1 MAECKKCGVHI
12 TDDTD
17 RCPFCRCVLEDDG
30 IKGENVY
37 PDTEEKVKFWRILR
51 KIILFLSLCAI
62 GGMLIALYMGADI
75 FNWTVVVT
83 LILLYVNVSIYM
95 SITGKIGYMFKTL
108 FLTLLALLILIG
120 IDYFTGYNRWSFDY
134 TLPSG
139 IIFLN
144 VVCVLLMIINR
155 RNWQSYI
162 SFQLFNIFWSVVIAV
177 LLRLGIIRQ
186 PVLVIIAVSAS
197 VFVFAGTLIFGGR
210 RASDEL
216 KRRFFIRWP

>member
-37 PDTEEKVKFWRILR
+37 PDTEEKVKFWRIVR
-51 KIILFLSLCAI
+51 KIILFLSLCAV
-62 GGMLIALYMGADI
+62 GGMVIALYMGADI
-75 FNWTVVVT
+75 FNWTVVVA
-83 LILLYVNVSIYM
+83 LILLYVNVSLYM

-162 SFQLFNIFWSVVIAV
+162 SFQLFNIFWSAVIAV
-177 LLRLGIIRQ
+177 MLKHDIIRQ

-197 VFVFAGTLIFGGR
+197 VLVFLGTLIFGGR

-216 KRRFFIRWP
+216 KRRFFI

>member
-216 KRRFFIRWP
+216 KRRFFI

>member
-197 VFVFAGTLIFGGR
+197 VGGR
-210 RASDEL
+210 RATDEL
-216 KRRFFIRWP
+216 KRRFFI

>member
-139 IIFLN
+139 IIFLI

-197 VFVFAGTLIFGGR
+197 VLVFAGTLIFGGR

-216 KRRFFIRWP
+216 KRRFFI

>member
-37 PDTEEKVKFWRILR
+37 PDTEETVKFWRILR
-51 KIILFLSLCAI
+51 KIVLFLSICAV
-62 GGMLIALYMGADI
+62 GGMIIAQYMGADI
-75 FNWTVVVT
+75 FNWIVVVS
-83 LILLYVNVSIYM
+83 LILLFVNVSIYM

-108 FLTLLALLILIG
+108 FLTMMAVIILIG
-120 IDYFTGYNRWSFDY
+120 IDYFTGYKRWSLDY
-134 TLPSG
+134 TLPAG

-144 VVCVLLMIINR
+144 GGCVALMIINH

-162 SFQLFNIFWSVVIAV
+162 SLQLFNIFWSIVIALLLKFEVIRQPVMVVIAV
-177 LLRLGIIRQ
+177 SLS
-186 PVLVIIAVSAS
+186 VLI
-197 VFVFAGTLIFGGR
+197 FTGTLIFGGR

-216 KRRFFIRWP
+216 KRRFFI

>member
-30 IKGENVY
+30 IKGQNLY
-37 PDTEEKVKFWRILR
+37 PDPEATVKVWRTIR
-51 KIILFLSLCAI
+51 RIVLFLSICAMA
-62 GGMLIALYMGADI
+62 GMMIALYMGADI
-75 FNWTVVVT
+75 FNWTIVVG
-83 LILLYVNVSIYM
+83 LILLYVNVTIYM
-95 SITGKIGYMFKTL
+95 SITDKIGYMFKTL
-108 FLTLLALLILIG
+108 FLTISVVLILIG

-197 VFVFAGTLIFGGR
+197 VLVFAGTLIFGGR

-216 KRRFFIRWP
+216 KRRFFI

>member
-186 PVLVIIAVSAS
+186 PVLVIIAVTAS
-197 VFVFAGTLIFGGR
+197 VLVFAGTLIFGGR

-216 KRRFFIRWP
+216 KRRFFI

>member
-62 GGMLIALYMGADI
+62 GGMLIGLYMGADI

-216 KRRFFIRWP
+216 KRRFFI

>member
-144 VVCVLLMIINR
+144 VVCVILMIINR

-162 SFQLFNIFWSVVIAV
+162 SLQLFNIFWSVVIAV
-177 LLRLGIIRQ
+177 LLRLEIIRQ

-197 VFVFAGTLIFGGR
+197 VLVFAGTLIFGGR

-216 KRRFFIRWP
+216 KRRFFI

>member
-1 MAECKKCGVHI
+1 
-12 TDDTD
+12 
-17 RCPFCRCVLEDDG
+17 
-30 IKGENVY
+30 
-37 PDTEEKVKFWRILR
+37 
-51 KIILFLSLCAI
+51 
-62 GGMLIALYMGADI
+62 MLIALYMGADI

-186 PVLVIIAVSAS
+186 PVLVIVAVSAS

-216 KRRFFIRWP
+216 KRRFFI

>member
-108 FLTLLALLILIG
+108 FLTLLALIILIG

-197 VFVFAGTLIFGGR
+197 VLVFAGTLIFGGR

-216 KRRFFIRWP
+216 KRRFFI

>member
-144 VVCVLLMIINR
+144 VVCVILMIINR

-162 SFQLFNIFWSVVIAV
+162 SLQLFNIFWSVVIAV

-197 VFVFAGTLIFGGR
+197 VLVFAGTLIFGGR

-216 KRRFFIRWP
+216 KRRFFI

>member
-162 SFQLFNIFWSVVIAV
+162 SLQLFNIFWSVVIAV

-197 VFVFAGTLIFGGR
+197 VLVFAGTLIFGGR

-216 KRRFFIRWP
+216 KRRFFI

>member
-177 LLRLGIIRQ
+177 LLRLEIIRQ

-197 VFVFAGTLIFGGR
+197 VLVFAGTLIFGGR

-216 KRRFFIRWP
+216 KRRFFI

>member
-37 PDTEEKVKFWRILR
+37 PNTEETVKFWRIFR
-51 KIILFLSLCAI
+51 KIVLFISLCAV
-62 GGMLIALYMGADI
+62 GGMIIAQYMGADI
-75 FNWTVVVT
+75 FNWIVVVG
-83 LILLYVNVSIYM
+83 LILLYVNVSLYM

-108 FLTLLALLILIG
+108 FLTILALLILIG
-120 IDYFTGYNRWSFDY
+120 IDYFTGYKRWSLDY

-144 VVCVLLMIINR
+144 AVCILLMIINR

-162 SFQLFNIFWSVVIAV
+162 SFQLFNIFWSIVIA
-177 LLRLGIIRQ
+177 LLLKFDIIRQ
-186 PVLVIIAVSAS
+186 PVLVVIAITFS
-197 VFVFAGTLIFGGR
+197 FVTFTGTLIFGGR

-216 KRRFFIRWP
+216 KRRFFI

>member
-37 PDTEEKVKFWRILR
+37 PNTEEKVKFWRILR

-216 KRRFFIRWP
+216 KRRFFI

>member
-62 GGMLIALYMGADI
+62 GGMLIGLYMGADI

-197 VFVFAGTLIFGGR
+197 VLVFAGTLIFGGR

-216 KRRFFIRWP
+216 KRRFFI

>member
-162 SFQLFNIFWSVVIAV
+162 SLQLFNIFWSVVIAV

-216 KRRFFIRWP
+216 KRRFFI

>member
-37 PDTEEKVKFWRILR
+37 PDTEEKVKFWRIVR
-51 KIILFLSLCAI
+51 KIILFLSLCAV
-62 GGMLIALYMGADI
+62 GGMVIALYMGADI
-75 FNWTVVVT
+75 FNWTVVVA
-83 LILLYVNVSIYM
+83 LILLYVNVSLYM

-162 SFQLFNIFWSVVIAV
+162 SFQLFNIFWSAVIAV
-177 LLRLGIIRQ
+177 MLRLDIIRQ

-197 VFVFAGTLIFGGR
+197 VLVFLGTLIFGGR

-216 KRRFFIRWP
+216 KRRFFI